1 MKVKYIAI
9 TSSLFILACRLRT
22 QQHPPGMQLRSH
34 PPRNSSN
41 VILALFN
48 YFEVRSLE

>member
-22 QQHPPGMQLRSH
+22 QQPSARDATAIPPTQEQL
-34 PPRNSSN
+34 N
-41 VILALFN
+41 VILALFG
-48 YFEVRSLE
+48 YLEVRSL